1 MQTKITIN
9 NSSQTCFIDIEG
21 TIGIERGE
29 GSASSGIATYEAF
42 RREVERIAE
51 VAAQRVV
58 VNIRSTGG
66 DVNDALLIYD
76 ALRALDAHIT
86 TRCYGYTASAATIIA
101 QAADKGAR
109 EISSNAMYLIHRSM
123 CAIEGNALSLEARA
137 DLLHK
142 TDERLAQLYALH
154 GGESAEAYA
163 DLMAENNGEGRWLT
177 AEETVALGLADRIFD
192 SAAAVGVEVAE
203 DAHEE
208 EKFKEVLP
216 VAMAAADAAGE
227 VAAADAAGEIAAAG
241 ASGEATEEDAPLE
254 ADPLAAEP
262 AAAAPP
268 LPQEVKKA
276 LNVAAGELLRYIFER
291 FAYRWEQWMERLRE
305 RREEKRAERE
315 ESALEEETSPV
326 SEEASSG
333 ADTATTTE
341 EQPSATASQVHA
353 MASPLAQVQA
363 ARRSKVA
370 FDEGQRRYS
379 ATTTKSVEDP
389 SHTAPNMRTNER
401 AYSDDV
407 KAFSR

>member
-1 MQTKITIN
+1 MQTKITIS

-21 TIGIERGE
+21 TIGIERGD
-29 GSASSGIATYEAF
+29 GAAGTGVATYEAF

-123 CAIEGNALSLEARA
+123 CAIEGNAPSLEARA
-137 DLLHK
+137 DLLNK

-154 GGESAEAYA
+154 TGTSAEVYA
-163 DLMAENNGEGRWLT
+163 ALMAENNGEGRWLT
-177 AEETVALGLADRIFD
+177 AQETVEMGLADRIFD
-192 SAAAVGVEVAE
+192 SAAVEE
-203 DAHEE
+203 DGES
-208 EKFKEVLP
+208 KEVTT
-216 VAMAAADAAGE
+216 
-227 VAAADAAGEIAAAG
+227 
-241 ASGEATEEDAPLE
+241 ASTPLAIATEEPLE
-254 ADPLAAEP
+254 TDPLAAEP

-276 LNVAAGELLRYIFER
+276 LNVAAGELLRYLFDR

-305 RREEKRAERE
+305 RREERRAERE
-315 ESALEEETSPV
+315 VSSAD
-326 SEEASSG
+326 SG
-333 ADTATTTE
+333 AAE
-341 EQPSATASQVHA
+341 EVSADSGSVEEVSAEVQPSATASEVHA

-363 ARRSKVA
+363 ARRSRVA

-379 ATTTKSVEDP
+379 ATATKPVEDP
-389 SHTAPNMRTNER
+389 SHTAPNMRANER

>member
-1 MQTKITIN
+1 MQTKITIS

-21 TIGIERGE
+21 TIGIERGD
-29 GSASSGIATYEAF
+29 GAAGTGVATYEAF

-123 CAIEGNALSLEARA
+123 CAIEGNAPSLEARA
-137 DLLHK
+137 DLLNK

-154 GGESAEAYA
+154 TGTSAEVYA
-163 DLMAENNGEGRWLT
+163 ALMAENNGEGRWLT
-177 AEETVALGLADRIFD
+177 AQETVEMGLADRIFD
-192 SAAAVGVEVAE
+192 SAAVEE
-203 DAHEE
+203 DGES
-208 EKFKEVLP
+208 KEVTT
-216 VAMAAADAAGE
+216 
-227 VAAADAAGEIAAAG
+227 
-241 ASGEATEEDAPLE
+241 ASTPLAIATEEPLE
-254 ADPLAAEP
+254 TDPLAAEP

-276 LNVAAGELLRYIFER
+276 LNVAAGELLRYLFDR

-305 RREEKRAERE
+305 RREERRAERE
-315 ESALEEETSPV
+315 VSSAD
-326 SEEASSG
+326 SG
-333 ADTATTTE
+333 AVE
-341 EQPSATASQVHA
+341 ESSADSGSAEEVSAEVQPSATASEVNA
-353 MASPLAQVQA
+353 MVSPLAQVQA
-363 ARRSKVA
+363 ARRSRVA

-379 ATTTKSVEDP
+379 ATATKPVEDP
-389 SHTAPNMRTNER
+389 SHTAPNMRANER

>member
-1 MQTKITIN
+1 MQTKITIS

-21 TIGIERGE
+21 TIGIERKE
-29 GSASSGIATYEAF
+29 GNTSGGVATYEAF

-123 CAIEGNALSLEARA
+123 CAIEGNAPSLEARA

-154 GGESAEAYA
+154 TGTSAEVYA
-163 DLMAENNGEGRWLT
+163 ALMAENNGEGRWLT
-177 AEETVALGLADRIFD
+177 AQETVEMGLADRIFD
-192 SAAAVGVEVAE
+192 SAAVEE
-203 DAHEE
+203 DGES
-208 EKFKEVLP
+208 KEVTT
-216 VAMAAADAAGE
+216 
-227 VAAADAAGEIAAAG
+227 
-241 ASGEATEEDAPLE
+241 ASTPLAIATEEPLE
-254 ADPLAAEP
+254 SDPLATEP

-276 LNVAAGELLRYIFER
+276 LNVAAGELLRYLFDR

-305 RREEKRAERE
+305 RREERRAERE
-315 ESALEEETSPV
+315 VSSADSGSAEEV
-326 SEEASSG
+326 SAEV
-333 ADTATTTE
+333 
-341 EQPSATASQVHA
+341 QPSATASEVHA

-363 ARRSKVA
+363 ARRSRVA

-379 ATTTKSVEDP
+379 ATATKPVEDP
-389 SHTAPNMRTNER
+389 SHTAPNMRANER

>member
-123 CAIEGNALSLEARA
+123 CAIEGNAPSLEARA
-137 DLLHK
+137 DLLNK

-154 GGESAEAYA
+154 TGTSAEVYA
-163 DLMAENNGEGRWLT
+163 ALMAENNGEGRWLT
-177 AEETVALGLADRIFD
+177 AQETVEMGLADRIFD
-192 SAAAVGVEVAE
+192 SAAVEE
-203 DAHEE
+203 DGES
-208 EKFKEVLP
+208 KEVTT
-216 VAMAAADAAGE
+216 
-227 VAAADAAGEIAAAG
+227 
-241 ASGEATEEDAPLE
+241 ASTPLAIATEEPLE
-254 ADPLAAEP
+254 TDPLAAEP

-276 LNVAAGELLRYIFER
+276 LNVAAGELLRYLFDR

-305 RREEKRAERE
+305 RREERRAERE
-315 ESALEEETSPV
+315 VSSAD
-326 SEEASSG
+326 SG
-333 ADTATTTE
+333 AVE
-341 EQPSATASQVHA
+341 ESSADSGSAEEVSAEVQPSATASEVNA
-353 MASPLAQVQA
+353 MVSPLAQVQA
-363 ARRSKVA
+363 ARRSRVA

-379 ATTTKSVEDP
+379 ATATKPVEDP
-389 SHTAPNMRTNER
+389 SHTAPNMRANER

>member
-1 MQTKITIN
+1 MQTKITIS

-21 TIGIERGE
+21 TIGIERGD
-29 GSASSGIATYEAF
+29 GVAGTGVATYEAF

-123 CAIEGNALSLEARA
+123 CAIEGNAPSLEARA
-137 DLLHK
+137 DLLNK

-154 GGESAEAYA
+154 TGTSAEVYA
-163 DLMAENNGEGRWLT
+163 ALMAENNGEGRWLT
-177 AEETVALGLADRIFD
+177 AQETVEMGLADRIFD
-192 SAAAVGVEVAE
+192 SAAVEE
-203 DAHEE
+203 DGES
-208 EKFKEVLP
+208 KEVTT
-216 VAMAAADAAGE
+216 
-227 VAAADAAGEIAAAG
+227 
-241 ASGEATEEDAPLE
+241 ASTPLAIATEEPLE
-254 ADPLAAEP
+254 TDPLAAEP

-276 LNVAAGELLRYIFER
+276 LNVAAGELLRYLFDR

-305 RREEKRAERE
+305 RREERRAERGGS
-315 ESALEEETSPV
+315 SAD
-326 SEEASSG
+326 SG
-333 ADTATTTE
+333 AVE
-341 EQPSATASQVHA
+341 EVSADSGSAEVQPSATASEVNA

-363 ARRSKVA
+363 ARRSRVA

-379 ATTTKSVEDP
+379 ATATKPVEDP
-389 SHTAPNMRTNER
+389 SHTAPNMRANER

>member
-1 MQTKITIN
+1 MQTKITIS

-21 TIGIERGE
+21 TIGIERGD
-29 GSASSGIATYEAF
+29 GAAGTGVATSEAF

-123 CAIEGNALSLEARA
+123 CAIEGNAPSLEARA

-154 GGESAEAYA
+154 TGTSAEVYA
-163 DLMAENNGEGRWLT
+163 ALMAENNGEGRWLT
-177 AEETVALGLADRIFD
+177 AQETVEMGLADRIFD
-192 SAAAVGVEVAE
+192 SAAV
-203 DAHEE
+203 EE
-208 EKFKEVLP
+208 ELPEGEAERVLP
-216 VAMAAADAAGE
+216 LAMASDASEEVSPLAAD
-227 VAAADAAGEIAAAG
+227 
-241 ASGEATEEDAPLE
+241 PLT

-276 LNVAAGELLRYIFER
+276 LNVAAGELLRYLFDR

-305 RREEKRAERE
+305 RREERRAERE
-315 ESALEEETSPV
+315 VSSADSGAEEEV
-326 SEEASSG
+326 SAEM
-333 ADTATTTE
+333 
-341 EQPSATASQVHA
+341 QPSATASEVNA

-363 ARRSKVA
+363 ARRSRVA

-379 ATTTKSVEDP
+379 ATATKPVEDP
-389 SHTAPNMRTNER
+389 SHTAPNMRANER

>member
-1 MQTKITIN
+1 MQTKITIS

-21 TIGIERGE
+21 TIGIERGD
-29 GSASSGIATYEAF
+29 GAAGTGVATYEAF

-123 CAIEGNALSLEARA
+123 CAIEGNAPSLEARA
-137 DLLHK
+137 DLLNK

-154 GGESAEAYA
+154 TGTSAEVYA
-163 DLMAENNGEGRWLT
+163 ALMAENNGEGRWLT
-177 AEETVALGLADRIFD
+177 AQETVEMGLADRIFD
-192 SAAAVGVEVAE
+192 SAAV
-203 DAHEE
+203 EE
-208 EKFKEVLP
+208 ELPEGEAERVLP
-216 VAMAAADAAGE
+216 LAMASDASEE
-227 VAAADAAGEIAAAG
+227 V
-241 ASGEATEEDAPLE
+241 SPLT

-276 LNVAAGELLRYIFER
+276 LNVAAGELLRYLFDR

-305 RREEKRAERE
+305 RREERRAERE
-315 ESALEEETSPV
+315 VSSADSGSAEEV
-326 SEEASSG
+326 SADSGSAEEVSA
-333 ADTATTTE
+333 E
-341 EQPSATASQVHA
+341 VQPSATASKVNA

-363 ARRSKVA
+363 ARRSRVA

-379 ATTTKSVEDP
+379 ATATKPVEDP
-389 SHTAPNMRTNER
+389 SHTAPNMRANER

>member
-1 MQTKITIN
+1 MQTKITIS

-21 TIGIERGE
+21 TIGIERGD
-29 GSASSGIATYEAF
+29 GAAGTGVATYEAF

-123 CAIEGNALSLEARA
+123 CAIEGNAPSLEARA
-137 DLLHK
+137 DLLNK

-154 GGESAEAYA
+154 TGTSAEVYA
-163 DLMAENNGEGRWLT
+163 ALMAENNGEGRWLT
-177 AEETVALGLADRIFD
+177 AQETVEMGLADRIFD
-192 SAAAVGVEVAE
+192 SAAVEE
-203 DAHEE
+203 DGES
-208 EKFKEVLP
+208 KEVTT
-216 VAMAAADAAGE
+216 
-227 VAAADAAGEIAAAG
+227 
-241 ASGEATEEDAPLE
+241 ASTPLAIATEEPLE
-254 ADPLAAEP
+254 TDPLAAEP

-276 LNVAAGELLRYIFER
+276 LNVAAGELLRYLFDR

-305 RREEKRAERE
+305 RREERRAERE
-315 ESALEEETSPV
+315 VSSAD
-326 SEEASSG
+326 SG
-333 ADTATTTE
+333 AAE
-341 EQPSATASQVHA
+341 EVSADSGSVEEVSAEVQPSATASEVHA
-353 MASPLAQVQA
+353 MASPLAQVQV
-363 ARRSKVA
+363 ARRSRVA

-379 ATTTKSVEDP
+379 ATATKPVEDP
-389 SHTAPNMRTNER
+389 SHTAPNMRANER

>member
-1 MQTKITIN
+1 MQTKITIS

-21 TIGIERGE
+21 TIGIERGD
-29 GSASSGIATYEAF
+29 GAAGTGVATYEAF

-123 CAIEGNALSLEARA
+123 CAIEGNAPSLEARA
-137 DLLHK
+137 DLLNK

-154 GGESAEAYA
+154 TGTSAEVYA
-163 DLMAENNGEGRWLT
+163 ALMAENNGEGRWLT
-177 AEETVALGLADRIFD
+177 AQETVEMGLADRIFD
-192 SAAAVGVEVAE
+192 SAAVEE
-203 DAHEE
+203 DGES
-208 EKFKEVLP
+208 KEVTT
-216 VAMAAADAAGE
+216 
-227 VAAADAAGEIAAAG
+227 
-241 ASGEATEEDAPLE
+241 ASTPLAIATEEPLE
-254 ADPLAAEP
+254 TDPLAAEP

-276 LNVAAGELLRYIFER
+276 LNVAAGELLRYLFDR

-305 RREEKRAERE
+305 RREERRAERE
-315 ESALEEETSPV
+315 VSSAD
-326 SEEASSG
+326 SG
-333 ADTATTTE
+333 AVE
-341 EQPSATASQVHA
+341 EVSADSGSAEEVSAEVQPSATASEVHA

-363 ARRSKVA
+363 ARRSRVA

-379 ATTTKSVEDP
+379 ATATKPVEDP
-389 SHTAPNMRTNER
+389 SHTAPNMRANER

>member
-1 MQTKITIN
+1 MQTKITIS

-21 TIGIERGE
+21 TIGIERKDGN
-29 GSASSGIATYEAF
+29 SSGGVATYEAF

-192 SAAAVGVEVAE
+192 SAAAVGVEAAE

-216 VAMAAADAAGE
+216 VAMAAAGAAGE
-227 VAAADAAGEIAAAG
+227 VAAAG

-315 ESALEEETSPV
+315 ESALEEETSSV

-333 ADTATTTE
+333 ADTATATE

-353 MASPLAQVQA
+353 MSSPLAQVQA

-379 ATTTKSVEDP
+379 ATTTKPVEDP